1 MSKQWHTFY
10 EKRVNSSYQ
19 EYFEKRY
26 NPVLDL
32 ISILLPEHNNNII
45 EIGCGIGSISKT
57 FLKISN
63 PFTT

>member
-32 ISILLPEHNNNII
+32 ISI
-45 EIGCGIGSISKT
+45 
-57 FLKISN
+57 
-63 PFTT
+63 

>member
-10 EKRVNSSYQ
+10 EKRVNSTYQ

-32 ISILLPEHNNNII
+32 ISILLPEHNNNIV
-45 EIGCGIGSISKT
+45 SAVKH
-57 FLKISN
+57 N
-63 PFTT
+63 Y

>member
-1 MSKQWHTFY
+1 MSKQWYTFY
-10 EKRVNSSYQ
+10 EKRVNSTYQ

-32 ISILLPEHNNNII
+32 ISILLPEHNNNIV

-57 FLKISN
+57 FLNNK
-63 PFTT
+63 